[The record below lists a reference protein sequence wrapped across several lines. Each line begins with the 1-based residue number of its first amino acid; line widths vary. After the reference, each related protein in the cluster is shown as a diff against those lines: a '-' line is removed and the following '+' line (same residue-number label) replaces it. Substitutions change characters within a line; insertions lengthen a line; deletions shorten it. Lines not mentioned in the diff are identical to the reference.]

1 MVLSIVLLDDGYCN
15 ACLVLDIRNFGNN
28 MEFPLVRDVSV
39 HNVGPSGSLDSRLTQ
54 LTRNS

>member
-1 MVLSIVLLDDGYCN
+1 
-15 ACLVLDIRNFGNN
+15 

-54 LTRNS
+54 LTPNSWTIKFMSYRHLRLKKQSSKTFQQ